1 MRRYSRI
8 AAICLLASAGLVG
21 CLQAP
26 QQDVESNQAQSAVE
40 VRSQVK
46 TLDLKPLASN
56 PLSTSVALQDNSA
69 VEQAFAQKQS
79 NVWVEGL
86 GVVIKLLADDNR
98 GARHQKFLVR
108 INAAQTLLFAHNID
122 LSPRIDALKVG
133 DSIEFKGEYV
143 FNPKGGVI
151 HWTHRDP
158 KGQHE
163 GGWIK
168 HQGNNYE

>member
-1 MRRYSRI
+1 MKRYLK
-8 AAICLLASAGLVG
+8 AIIVGLASLSLVA

-26 QQDVESNQAQSAVE
+26 QPDVEHNQAQSAVE
-40 VRSQVK
+40 VKSQVK
-46 TLDLKPLASN
+46 KLDLKPLSSA
-56 PLSTSVALQDNSA
+56 PLSGSFALLDNA
-69 VEQAFAQKQS
+69 TVEQAFAQKTS
-79 NVWVEGL
+79 DVWVQGA
-86 GVVIKLLADDNR
+86 GVVTKLLPDDNK
-98 GARHQKFLVR
+98 GSRHQKFLVR
-108 INAAQTLLFAHNID
+108 INAKQTLLFAHNID
-122 LSPRIDALKVG
+122 LSNRIDALKVG

-168 HQGNNYE
+168 HQGNTFE

>member
-1 MRRYSRI
+1 MKRYTLIVISI
-8 AAICLLASAGLVG
+8 FLASTGLVA
-21 CLQAP
+21 CLQSP
-26 QQDVESNQAQSAVE
+26 QQDADSNQPQSAIE
-40 VRSQVK
+40 VKSQVK
-46 TLDLKPLASN
+46 TLDLKPL
-56 PLSTSVALQDNSA
+56 STGLLQDNTA
-69 VEQAFAQKQS
+69 VQQAFAQKQS
-79 NVWVEGL
+79 NVWVQGA
-86 GVVIKLLADDNR
+86 GVVTKLLPDDNK

-108 INAAQTLLFAHNID
+108 INEQQTLLFAHNID

-158 KGQHE
+158 KGKHA

>member
-1 MRRYSRI
+1 MKRYLK
-8 AAICLLASAGLVG
+8 AITVGLVTLSLVA

-26 QQDVESNQAQSAVE
+26 QPDVEHSQAQSAVE
-40 VRSQVK
+40 VKSQVK
-46 TLDLKPLASN
+46 KLDLKPLSST
-56 PLSTSVALQDNSA
+56 PLSGSFALLDNAA
-69 VEQAFAQKQS
+69 VEQAFAQKKS
-79 NVWVEGL
+79 DVWVQGA
-86 GVVIKLLADDNR
+86 GVVTKLLPDDNK
-98 GARHQKFLVR
+98 GSRHQKFLVR
-108 INAAQTLLFAHNID
+108 INAKQTLLFAHNID
-122 LSPRIDALKVG
+122 LSSRINALKVG

-168 HQGNNYE
+168 HQGNTFE

>member
-1 MRRYSRI
+1 MKRI
-8 AAICLLASAGLVG
+8 TLIAVIFFLVSTGLIG
-21 CLQAP
+21 CPQAP
-26 QQDVESNQAQSAVE
+26 QQDVEHNQAQSAVE
-40 VRSQVK
+40 VKSQVK
-46 TLDLKPLASN
+46 TLDLKPLSST
-56 PLSTSVALQDNSA
+56 PLTGSFALSDNA
-69 VEQAFAQKQS
+69 AIEQAFAQKQS
-79 NVWVEGL
+79 NVWVQGS
-86 GVVIKLLADDNR
+86 GVVTKLLADDNH

-158 KGQHE
+158 KGQHQS
-163 GGWIK
+163 GWIK
-168 HQGNNYE
+168 YQGNTFE

>member
-1 MRRYSRI
+1 MKRYTLSI
-8 AAICLLASAGLVG
+8 VTFLLVSAGLVG
-21 CLQAP
+21 CLQSP

-40 VRSQVK
+40 VKSQVK

-56 PLSTSVALQDNSA
+56 PLSTGVALQDNTA
-69 VEQAFAQKQS
+69 VEQAFAHKQS
-79 NVWVEGL
+79 NVWVQGS
-86 GVVIKLLADDNR
+86 GVVAKLLADDNR

-158 KGQHE
+158 KGQYQ

-168 HQGNNYE
+168 HQGNTFE

>member
-1 MRRYSRI
+1 MKRYSLI
-8 AAICLLASAGLVG
+8 AISTCLAMSLVA
-21 CLQAP
+21 CLQTP
-26 QQDVESNQAQSAVE
+26 QQDADSNHPQSAIE
-40 VRSQVK
+40 VKSQVK
-46 TLDLKPLASN
+46 TLDLKPLSAG
-56 PLSTSVALQDNSA
+56 LAVQDNAA
-69 VEQAFAQKQS
+69 VKQAFAQKQS
-79 NVWVEGL
+79 NVWVEGA
-86 GVVIKLLADDNR
+86 GIVAKLLPDDNH

-158 KGQHE
+158 KGQYQ